1 MEGLEK
7 EKINYFFPLI
17 KGLVIAFVMTIAMI
31 FLVSVLLCNTN
42 LNESIINP
50 LIIFA
55 TSFSIHTGGFFTTK
69 SLEKNGIITGGVL
82 GLIYILSIYILS
94 SILSSNF
101 TININSIILIIS
113 SILCGAIGGII
124 GVNMQNR

>member
-17 KGLVIAFVMTIAMI
+17 KGIVIAFVMTIAMI

-55 TSFSIHTGGFFTTK
+55 TSFSILTGGFFTTK

-113 SILCGAIGGII
+113 SIWSYWR
-124 GVNMQNR
+124 NNRG

>member
-17 KGLVIAFVMTIAMI
+17 KGIVIAFVMTIAMI

-42 LNESIINP
+42 LSESIINP

-55 TSFSIHTGGFFTTK
+55 TSFSILTGGFFTTK

>member
-17 KGLVIAFVMTIAMI
+17 KGVVIAFVMTIAMI

-55 TSFSIHTGGFFTTK
+55 TSFSILTGGFFTTK

>member
-17 KGLVIAFVMTIAMI
+17 KGIVIAFVMTIAMI

-55 TSFSIHTGGFFTTK
+55 TSFSILTGGFFTTK

>member
-55 TSFSIHTGGFFTTK
+55 TSFSILTGGFFTTK